1 MKLEIKREPST
12 DVCTIGIMTVNGR
25 FQCYTLEDVVRDQ
38 KIPGETAIPAGVYK
52 VIITYSNRFKRD
64 LPLLVNVENFS
75 GVRIHPG
82 NTAADTEGCILV
94 GQSRTSSSVQMSR
107 TAFGTLYSKLLTA
120 WAGQEEIWLKV
131 S

>member
-12 DVCTIGIMTVNGR
+12 NVCTIGTMTINGR

-38 KIPGETAIPAGVYK
+38 KIPGETAIPSGVYK

-94 GQSRTSSSVQMSR
+94 GQSRAASSVQMSR
-107 TAFGTLYSKLLTA
+107 TAFDALYSKLLTA
-120 WAGQEEIWLKV
+120 WASQDEIWLKV